1 MFYERYVK
9 LCMSRK
15 IAPSTAATKAGFN
28 RGTVSVWKKK
38 YDAGLDVVPEQE
50 IINKICDFFGCTEQW
65 LRGIDAGKEK
75 VPTEDGEH
83 KISEEDIKLALFGG
97 DGEVTDAMW
106 DEAQFAIQ
114 LIKERYK
121 RKKDANE

>member
-1 MFYERYVK
+1 
-9 LCMSRK
+9 MSRK

-50 IINKICDFFGCTEQW
+50 IINKICNFFGCTEQW

-75 VPTEDGEH
+75 APTPESERE
-83 KISEEDIKLALFGG
+83 ISDEEIKFALFGG
-97 DGEVTDAMW
+97 DGEITDAMY
-106 DEAQFAIQ
+106 EEVKRFAQMVK
-114 LIKERYK
+114 LREEVEKEVK
-121 RKKDANE
+121 

>member
-50 IINKICDFFGCTEQW
+50 IINKICDYFGCTEQW

-75 VPTEDGEH
+75 APTDEGEREITMDDFTYAMHNESGDLTDDDKEWLLSMARRIAEDN
-83 KISEEDIKLALFGG
+83 
-97 DGEVTDAMW
+97 
-106 DEAQFAIQ
+106 
-114 LIKERYK
+114 RK
-121 RKKDANE
+121 RNQNPD